1 MKLAKSMLVILMSLA
16 LGVAAFTVTGCK
28 DSTSQA
34 APQFTCPMHPEV
46 VQDKPG
52 ICPKCKMKL
61 VEKR

>member
-1 MKLAKSMLVILMSLA
+1 MKLTKLMLITLMSLT
-16 LGVAAFTVTGCK
+16 LGVAAFTMTGCK
-28 DSTSQA
+28 DSTNQGA
-34 APQFTCPMHPEV
+34 TQYTCPMHPEV